1 MGKAA
6 KKYEELTIVDDFM
19 FGKVMRNPGRCR
31 KLLEIILGVRISEIV
46 FIDDQESITPD
57 YNAKGIRL
65 DVYVEDG
72 KKTVYNVEMQVE
84 NGGYLPRRSRYYQSV
99 IDINLLEKGTKYGAL
114 KTSYVIFICMFDLF
128 GQGRYIYHFENLCR
142 EDPALRL
149 GDGTE
154 KIFLNVNGNLEE
166 ADEDTRNLLEYFRIR
181 TPRDSFTEELEA
193 AVMEAREHK
202 EWRHEFMKLTLWQQ
216 DIMEEARKEGLEKGR
231 EEGLEKGREEG
242 LEKGLEKGREE
253 GLEKGREEGMKKG
266 MAKGLE
272 KGEMKRLVNQ
282 VCRKMAKGK
291 TPAAIA
297 EELEED
303 TEEVRRICDLAA
315 IYAPDYDSE
324 KVFEKLTALIDSER
338 SSTVRE

>member
-1 MGKAA
+1 MGKTA
-6 KKYEELTIVDDFM
+6 KKYEELTIIDDFM
-19 FGKVMRNPGRCR
+19 FGKVMRDPERCR
-31 KLLEIILGVRISEIV
+31 KLLEIILDIRISEIV

-65 DVYVEDG
+65 DVYVEDDR
-72 KKTVYNVEMQVE
+72 KTVYNVEMQVE
-84 NGGYLPRRSRYYQSV
+84 NSGHLPGRSRYYQSV

-114 KTSYVIFICMFDLF
+114 KASYVIFICMFDPF

-142 EDPALRL
+142 EDSSLRL

-166 ADEDTRNLLEYFRIR
+166 ADEDTMNLLEYFRIR
-181 TPRDSFTEELEA
+181 IPQDSFTEELEA
-193 AVMEAREHK
+193 AVMEVREHK

-216 DIMEEARKEGLEKGR
+216 DIMEEARREGL
-231 EEGLEKGREEG
+231 EEGLEKGMEKG
-242 LEKGLEKGREE
+242 MEKGLEKGMEK
-253 GLEKGREEGMKKG
+253 GLEE
-266 MAKGLE
+266 GLE
-272 KGEMKRLVNQ
+272 KGEMKRLVSQ
-282 VCRKMAKGK
+282 VCRKMAKGR
-291 TPAAIA
+291 TPEAIA

-324 KVFEKLTALIDSER
+324 KVFGRLTASIESE
-338 SSTVRE
+338 SSSAVRE